1 MSAAREGT
9 PAELEERFDV
19 VEGEVE
25 IGDATFAVLRP
36 RNAEALISEEDF
48 ARDERLPYWADVW
61 PSSIALGR
69 RLLEERG
76 AGRRLLE
83 LGSGVGVVAL
93 AAARAGFDVTVSD
106 YYEDALLFAR
116 ANLARAGLAAES
128 RHLDWRALP
137 DDLPTYDLVVASDVL
152 YERPYA
158 ELVADVI
165 ARALAPDGLA
175 LVADPGRLAAPAFVE
190 AARARDLV
198 ETSADVRPV
207 RVGEITQRITIHALR
222 RRPASA

>member
-1 MSAAREGT
+1 VSAAPEGT
-9 PAELEERFDV
+9 PAELAARFDV
-19 VEGEVE
+19 VEGEVRV
-25 IGDATFAVLRP
+25 GDAAFAVLRP

-48 ARDERLPYWADVW
+48 AHDERLPYWADVW

-83 LGSGVGVVAL
+83 LGCGVGVVAL
-93 AAARAGFDVTVSD
+93 AAARAGFGVTISD

-116 ANLARAGLAAES
+116 ANLARAGLSAEA

-158 ELVADVI
+158 ELVANVVS
-165 ARALAPDGLA
+165 RALAPGGVA

-190 AARARDLV
+190 AAQKLGLAIDG
-198 ETSADVRPV
+198 SDVRPV
-207 RVGEITQRITIHALR
+207 RAGKVTQRIRLYSLR
-222 RRPASA
+222 WAR